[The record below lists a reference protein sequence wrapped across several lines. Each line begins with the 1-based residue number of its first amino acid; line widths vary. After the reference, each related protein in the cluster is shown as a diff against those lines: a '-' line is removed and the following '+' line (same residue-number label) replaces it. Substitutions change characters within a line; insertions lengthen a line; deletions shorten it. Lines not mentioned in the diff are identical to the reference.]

1 MARPKNLRRID
12 THPIIKGYT
21 PVELKKRNRER
32 SLVIINLEEYEA
44 IRLCDYESMSQ
55 EEASLL
61 MGVSRPTFT
70 RIYAHARKKVAKA
83 FTEGRGIV
91 FEGGRVFLDSD
102 WYNCSNCDSS
112 FNNYQHIA
120 NPTCTLCGSS
130 NISSSFE

>member
-12 THPIIKGYT
+12 THPLIKGYT
-21 PVELKKRNRER
+21 PIDFKNSKQH

-44 IRLCDYESMSQ
+44 IRLRDYESMSQ
-55 EEASLL
+55 EEASLV

-83 FTEGRGIV
+83 FTEGKGIV

-102 WYNCSNCDSS
+102 WYSCKDCDSS
-112 FNNYQHIA
+112 FNNYLHLE
-120 NPTCTLCGSS
+120 NPCCTLCGSS
-130 NISSSFE
+130 NISSCAQ

>member
-12 THPIIKGYT
+12 THPLIKGYT
-21 PVELKKRNRER
+21 PIDFKKNKQH

-55 EEASLL
+55 EEASLV
-61 MGVSRPTFT
+61 MGISRPTFT

-83 FTEGRGIV
+83 FTEGKGIV

-102 WYNCSNCDSS
+102 WYYCKECEAS
-112 FNNYQHIA
+112 FNNYLHIA
-120 NPTCTLCGSS
+120 SPICTLCGSS
-130 NISSSFE
+130 NIDSCTE